1 VFNSPLRGTPA
12 KRVFSW
18 GWEGEFELDSWTE
31 DEIDGEVFDTS
42 TIPFTDLDAKVT
54 HNLHLEDFNNLPPTI

>member
-1 VFNSPLRGTPA
+1 
-12 KRVFSW
+12 VFSW
-18 GWEGEFELDSWTE
+18 GWVGEFELDSWAE